1 MPNRNAFIAIIDT
14 FKAAAPAITKEQS
27 IGLLRQATQQYGLSF
42 EDAEQLLKH
51 SGLVVGDVV
60 NYFEVLELSVEE
72 LQNQTEAEIATRV
85 DTAYHKHYRASL
97 TAGARPSEVE
107 RRTTLNVAR
116 KILKDAEKRRAH
128 IATLQ
133 PERASTPMPDERMP
147 DARTFST
154 RGPKGYSVLNVAR
167 KILKDAEKRRAH
179 IATLQPERAST
190 PMPDERMP
198 DARTFSTRGPK
209 GYSVE
214 QKLDAILFVIERGYS
229 GGNAARTLDPPATST
244 TVNTWVRQFTGRYRS
259 GDPMPAD
266 RIPAWVEEARQLYRQ
281 KSGQGDSANSA
292 SVPIGMVLIP
302 AGDFQMGR
310 EAYYDE
316 KPMHTV
322 YVDAFYMDTYQ
333 VTNAQYKAFVDANP
347 QWQKDNIPDKYHA
360 GHYLLFWSGN
370 SYPSGE
376 GNHPVVCVSWYA
388 AMAYAQ
394 WAGKRLPTEAE
405 WEKSARGGL
414 VGKEYPW
421 GDTIDANKANYDRN
435 VGTTP
440 IGLAGSTTPVGTYA
454 PNGYGLYDMAGNVWE
469 WCVDG
474 YKRDFSRRVLRGG
487 GWADTKTFLRVANRD
502 SLPPTYTNSTYGFR
516 CARDITP

>member
-14 FKAAAPAITKEQS
+14 FKAASPAITKEQR

-42 EDAEQLLKH
+42 EDAEQLLKS

-72 LQNQTEAEIATRV
+72 LQNQTEAEIAARV

-97 TAGARPSEVE
+97 TAGVRPGEAE
-107 RRTTLNVAR
+107 RRTLLNEAR
-116 KILKDAEKRRAH
+116 KILKDAEKRREH

-133 PERASTPMPDERMP
+133 PEREPTPMPYERMP
-147 DARTFST
+147 DARTSST
-154 RGPKGYSVLNVAR
+154 RGR
-167 KILKDAEKRRAH
+167 KD
-179 IATLQPERAST
+179 
-190 PMPDERMP
+190 
-198 DARTFSTRGPK
+198 
-209 GYSVE
+209 YSVE
-214 QKLDAILFVIERGYS
+214 QKLDAILLVIDEGYS
-229 GGNAARTLDPPATST
+229 GAEAARTLDPPATLT
-244 TVNTWVRQFTGRYRS
+244 LFTVNTWVQQFTGRYPS

-266 RIPAWVEEARQLYRQ
+266 RIPAWVEAARQLHRL

-292 SVPIGMVLIP
+292 SVPTGMVLIP

-310 EAYYDE
+310 PAYYDE
-316 KPMHTV
+316 KPRHTV

-347 QWQKDNIPDKYHA
+347 RWQKDNIPDKYPY
-360 GHYLLFWSGN
+360 GNYLLYWSGN

-376 GNHPVVCVSWYA
+376 GNHPVDCVSWYA

-405 WEKSARGGL
+405 WEKAARGGL
-414 VGKEYPW
+414 VGQKYPW
-421 GDTIDANKANYDRN
+421 GNDIDTTRANYDYE
-435 VGTTP
+435 
-440 IGLAGSTTPVGTYA
+440 IGNTTPVGSYA

-469 WCVDG
+469 WCLDEYDVYPRPVLWNPVADWVG
-474 YKRDFSRRVLRGG
+474 NDFAHVQTHTERVLRGG
-487 GWADTKTFLRVANRD
+487 SLHSSARYLRVANRYWSGPWYPYD
-502 SLPPTYTNSTYGFR
+502 DVIGFR

>member
-14 FKAAAPAITKEQS
+14 FKAASPAITKEQR

-42 EDAEQLLKH
+42 EEAEQLLKS

-147 DARTFST
+147 DARTPST
-154 RGPKGYSVLNVAR
+154 RGSKGYSVA
-167 KILKDAEKRRAH
+167 
-179 IATLQPERAST
+179 
-190 PMPDERMP
+190 
-198 DARTFSTRGPK
+198 
-209 GYSVE
+209 
-214 QKLDAILFVIERGYS
+214 QKLDAILLVIKRGYS
-229 GGNAARTLDPPATST
+229 GVEAARTLNPPTTSS

-259 GDPMPAD
+259 GDPMLVD
-266 RIPAWVEEARQLYRQ
+266 RRIPAWVEEARQLHRQ
-281 KSGQGDSANSA
+281 RSGQGDSSNRA
-292 SVPIGMVLIP
+292 SVPTGMVLIP
-302 AGDFQMGR
+302 AGEFQMGSDDG
-310 EAYYDE
+310 YDE
-316 KPMHTV
+316 EQPVHTV
-322 YVDAFYMDTYQ
+322 YVDAFYMDTSP
-333 VTNAQYKAFVDANP
+333 VTNAQFKAFVDANP
-347 QWQKDNIPDKYHA
+347 QWQQDNIPHKYHD
-360 GHYLLFWSGN
+360 GDYLLDWSGN
-370 SYPSGE
+370 SYPSE
-376 GNHPVVCVSWYA
+376 QGNHPVVYVSWYA

-405 WEKSARGGL
+405 WEKAARGGL
-414 VGKEYPW
+414 AGQKYPW
-421 GDTIDANKANYDRN
+421 GNDIDTTKANYDKDSE
-435 VGTTP
+435 
-440 IGLAGSTTPVGTYA
+440 IGDTTPVGSYA
-454 PNGYGLYDMAGNVWE
+454 SNGYSLYDMVGNVWE
-469 WCVDG
+469 WCVDA
-474 YKRDFSRRVLRGG
+474 YESDFYARSARRNPVADWVGNDFVHVQPHIRRVLRGG
-487 GWADTKTFLRVANRD
+487 SWGSSAQGLRVANRND
-502 SLPPTYTNSTYGFR
+502 YSPTGTYASIGFR

>member
-1 MPNRNAFIAIIDT
+1 MPNRNASIAIIDT
-14 FKAAAPAITKEQS
+14 FKAASPAITKEQR

-42 EDAEQLLKH
+42 EDAEQLLKS

-72 LQNQTEAEIATRV
+72 LQNQTEAEIAARV

-97 TAGARPSEVE
+97 TAGVRPGEAE
-107 RRTTLNVAR
+107 RRTLLNEAR
-116 KILKDAEKRRAH
+116 KILKDAEKRREH

-133 PERASTPMPDERMP
+133 PEREPTPMPYERMP
-147 DARTFST
+147 DARTSST
-154 RGPKGYSVLNVAR
+154 RGR
-167 KILKDAEKRRAH
+167 KD
-179 IATLQPERAST
+179 
-190 PMPDERMP
+190 
-198 DARTFSTRGPK
+198 
-209 GYSVE
+209 YSVE
-214 QKLDAILFVIERGYS
+214 QKLDAILLVIDEGYS
-229 GGNAARTLDPPATST
+229 GAEAARTLDPPATLT
-244 TVNTWVRQFTGRYRS
+244 LFTVNTWVQQFTGRYPS

-266 RIPAWVEEARQLYRQ
+266 RIPAWVEAARQLHRL

-292 SVPIGMVLIP
+292 SVPTGMVLIP

-310 EAYYDE
+310 PAYYDE
-316 KPMHTV
+316 KPRHTV

-405 WEKSARGGL
+405 WEKAARGGL
-414 VGKEYPW
+414 VGKKYPW
-421 GDTIDANKANYDRN
+421 GNTIDANKANYN
-435 VGTTP
+435 FGW
-440 IGLAGSTTPVGTYA
+440 AMPVGSYA

-469 WCVDG
+469 WCVDA
-474 YKRDFSRRVLRGG
+474 YEKDFYARSARQNPVADWVGKDFAHVQTNTSRVRRGG
-487 GWADTKTFLRVANRD
+487 SWGIPAQHLCVTNRG
-502 SLPPTYTNSTYGFR
+502 SNPPPYTSGSVGFR

>member
-1 MPNRNAFIAIIDT
+1 MPNRNEFIAIINVL
-14 FKAAAPAITKEQS
+14 KAASPAITKEQR
-27 IGLLRQATQQYGLSF
+27 IGLLRQATQQHGLSF
-42 EDAEQLLKH
+42 EEAEQLLKS

-97 TAGARPSEVE
+97 IAGARPGEAE
-107 RRTTLNVAR
+107 RRTTLNEAR
-116 KILKDAEKRRAH
+116 KILKDAEKRREH

-133 PERASTPMPDERMP
+133 PERASTPMPYERMP
-147 DARTFST
+147 RARTFST
-154 RGPKGYSVLNVAR
+154 RGRKGY
-167 KILKDAEKRRAH
+167 
-179 IATLQPERAST
+179 P
-190 PMPDERMP
+190 
-198 DARTFSTRGPK
+198 
-209 GYSVE
+209 VE
-214 QKLDAILFVIERGYS
+214 QKLDAILLVIEEGYS
-229 GGNAARTLDPPATST
+229 GDNAARTLDPPATSS

-266 RIPAWVEEARQLYRQ
+266 RIPAWVEEARQLHRQ
-281 KSGQGDSANSA
+281 RSGQGDSSHRA
-292 SVPIGMVLIP
+292 SVPTGMVLIP
-302 AGDFQMGR
+302 AGEFQMGCNDR
-310 EAYYDE
+310 FDE
-316 KPMHTV
+316 WPVHTV

-333 VTNAQYKAFVDANP
+333 VTKAQYKVFVDANP
-347 QWQKDNIPDKYHA
+347 QWQKDNIPDKYHT
-360 GHYLLFWSGN
+360 GNYLLDWSGN
-370 SYPSGE
+370 SYPSGK
-376 GNHPVVCVSWYA
+376 GNHPVVYVSWYA
-388 AMAYAQ
+388 AMAYAE
-394 WAGKRLPTEAE
+394 WADKRLPTEAE
-405 WEKSARGGL
+405 WEKAARGGL
-414 VGKEYPW
+414 VGKKYPW